1 MATVKQVLKTKADNL
16 VYTID
21 PEASVYEAV
30 ALMSQARIGRGR
42 GTIGGGIDSAVC
54 GIVTKQDYARKVI
67 LQDRASRT
75 TTVCEIM
82 TAAVMSAHP
91 GATTKECMTLMMRMR
106 IRHLPV
112 IDAGRLVGMISIGD
126 MVCHLIEEQQF
137 AIDQLERYV
146 CVPAHELPTCALTR
160 RSPLPPD
167 AGDAY
172 RMNSAAIS
180 ADRRRAGRAVCRRCL
195 PSRPSNAPARVDT
208 TASSRARFR
217 NASRRPD

>member
-1 MATVKQVLKTKADNL
+1 MATVKQVLKTKTDHS

-30 ALMSQARIGRGR
+30 ALMSQARIGAVVV
-42 GTIGGGIDSAVC
+42 TIGGRIDGAVC
-54 GIVTKQDYARKVI
+54 GIVTERDYARKVI

-82 TAAVMSAHP
+82 TATVMSAHP
-91 GATTKECMTLMMRMR
+91 GATTEECMTLMTRMR

-126 MVCHLIEEQQF
+126 MVRHLIEEQQF

-146 CVPAHELPTCALTR
+146 RGPAHELPTCALTR
-160 RSPLPPD
+160 RSPLPQTLATHP
-167 AGDAY
+167 G
-172 RMNSAAIS
+172 
-180 ADRRRAGRAVCRRCL
+180 
-195 PSRPSNAPARVDT
+195 
-208 TASSRARFR
+208 
-217 NASRRPD
+217 